1 LLDFFQVDEPGRKV
15 FGVMK
20 DLTDPSKAIQVD
32 SFRIFNEAVEAKVI
46 TSREKNKLILNLRQ
60 DTLDID
66 DIDTAVKLFGK

>member
-1 LLDFFQVDEPGRKV
+1 MEEMLLYLKV

-20 DLTDPSKAIQVD
+20 DLTDSSKPVQFE
-32 SFRIFNEAVEAKVI
+32 SFRIFDEAVEAKVI
-46 TSREKNKLILNLRQ
+46 TAREKDKLILNLRQ